1 MTAILWTL
9 AAIIAAIAVGA
20 MVLLI
25 ESIRRCT
32 PDEHGD

>member
-1 MTAILWTL
+1 MTAIPWTL
-9 AAIIAAIAVGA
+9 AAIAVGA